1 VLPEIRDHFSERALG
16 KCALLK
22 RPLVNLL
29 HHGTCALLPNRK
41 AHVGGLVFDFT
52 LDSTKLCDE
61 RERFFTWPRRTLFD
75 LDKLAWVPEE
85 SRRDAIGGNQRADVD
100 PPFALP

>member
-1 VLPEIRDHFSERALG
+1 MRRNDSFFRLRRRLVRVAEELTAESVAPRDLRAV
-16 KCALLK
+16 A
-22 RPLVNLL
+22 
-29 HHGTCALLPNRK
+29 NRE
-41 AHVGGLVFDFT
+41 APAGGLVLDLT

-61 RERFFTWPRRTLFD
+61 RARFFTWPRRTVFD

-100 PPFALP
+100 PSFTLP